1 MSNQG
6 NGEPQAGA
14 KAQDNQNEINVEE
27 LNKKFNDLQAQLEA
41 ERKSKERILNESK
54 EYKEKYQAFKS
65 KEEEFKTQ
73 QAKAEEDRL
82 RQQGEYKTLLEQR
95 EKELEALRNSLT
107 ETKSEADSFRESIVN
122 LRKASAFEREL
133 GGKLKK
139 DSYWN
144 HVDFNKIALDPETG
158 EIDKGTLKEV
168 ANNFV
173 KEYKELVD
181 FPSGGNL
188 PNQTP
193 NGGGGKLTYD
203 QWKKL
208 PLADRKKRMRDVV
221 N

>member
-14 KAQDNQNEINVEE
+14 KAQDTQNEINVEE